1 MDGAESSLLTVAAI
15 LMGIGIFVSFIPIVP
30 GPVLLWAIAVITAI
44 AEGFERLPIASVVMI
59 TVLMILGSTNDL
71 WLPILDVHTRG
82 GSCWSALGA
91 FIGSILGT
99 IFIPIP
105 ILGTL
110 IGYVAGALLIEL
122 VRLRQLRQAVGA
134 GRAAFKMYL
143 INYAVQVSI
152 SILIFAVFI
161 ASLWFTGQGTV

>member
-1 MDGAESSLLTVAAI
+1 MDSGESSLLTVAAI
-15 LMGIGIFVSFIPIVP
+15 LMVIGIFVSFIPIVP
-30 GPVLLWAIAVITAI
+30 GPVLLWAIAIVTAF
-44 AEGFERLPIASVVMI
+44 AEGFERLPVGSVVI
-59 TVLMILGSTNDL
+59 ISVLMILGSTNEY
-71 WLPILDVHTRG
+71 WLPILGVHVRG

-91 FIGSILGT
+91 LIGSILGT

-122 VRLRQLRQAVGA
+122 VRLREIRRAVGA

-152 SILIFAVFI
+152 SILIFVVFI
-161 ASLWFTGQGTV
+161 ASLWITGQRTV